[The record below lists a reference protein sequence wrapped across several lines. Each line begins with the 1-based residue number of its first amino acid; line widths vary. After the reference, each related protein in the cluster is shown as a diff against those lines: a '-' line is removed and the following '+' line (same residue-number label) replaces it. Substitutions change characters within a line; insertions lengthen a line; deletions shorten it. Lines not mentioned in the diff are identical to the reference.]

1 MKKLAFALPILSGL
15 ALAVACG
22 GDDPQGNPT
31 PNPGADGGADGAGGD
46 GGDGSTPARPTLDPT
61 KGSFADAR
69 SKVEAIIVQGREAE
83 LQSADRFFPSYD
95 PLGVASAI
103 IEAQRAADTSACA
116 ASQTGCPDGA
126 SAAAFIA
133 EYKANRAALGAALK
147 KMQGVQHAW
156 GRIGVAG
163 ILIGL
168 LNVLEQAKALDA
180 KELEDLKAAAGTFTA
195 ALAADQPSQANGMYP
210 EVPVNAPLFRF
221 LFSQV
226 RPAPAPSTGQLAAA
240 NTFITT
246 VFSRLGVLAIGPK
259 PEDPLNGLVAR
270 LKKGLTDQGII
281 VQGIIVQGSDAGRT
295 LDALPYFITVPEA
308 APTGKVDAYLVEV
321 DNLLDKLAAS
331 TLGAADWSKY
341 AAATDDLL
349 GSFDAGAGALDAS
362 VAPGVLGALKDPPGD
377 LEDDPNVN
385 TRADTGTILRKT
397 AFVDDVF
404 VSPTLNLSTRAAVR
418 TTLAE
423 RRTTIAV
430 SPDVGPID
438 LPSRAVPAIET
449 GELVAA
455 APLELL
461 LVRWDVRTSKARLD
475 HVDLRIE
482 NLTTKKRVF
491 HKVYRTQADGR
502 IAIQTG
508 IPVSKD
514 WFQPGKNELQIKAVA
529 VDRFGRSSGVV
540 CGSLATAVDAKGGA
554 NGTGDPTCFRQAESN
569 TSRPFNIA
577 AGTADVIFGNYKG
590 TPYRPTFVY
599 KTDSVSVFND
609 SSKARQLRSLFT
621 PEYAEFLPIDRSLR
635 KFEAAPVAPL
645 ETATFAV
652 GLPGTLTLPAGSS
665 DVTFAFV
672 DEANAPRERLFVT
685 NGLPTH
691 SFW

>member
-1 MKKLAFALPILSGL
+1 MKKLLLALPILSGL
-15 ALAVACG
+15 ALAAACS
-22 GDDPQGNPT
+22 GDDPQNKPGPT
-31 PNPGADGGADGAGGD
+31 PGADGGADAPSGD
-46 GGDGSTPARPTLDPT
+46 ANPAPRPTLDPT

-69 SKVEAIIVQGREAE
+69 SKVEAIIVQGRDAE
-83 LQSADRFFPSYD
+83 LQATDRLFPSSD
-95 PLGVASAI
+95 PLALASAI
-103 IEAQRAADTSACA
+103 IEVQRAGDTSACTG
-116 ASQTGCPDGA
+116 SQFGCPDGA

-147 KMQGVQHAW
+147 KMQGVQHGWA
-156 GRIGVAG
+156 RIGVAG

-180 KELEDLKAAAGTFTA
+180 KELEDLKAAAATFTA
-195 ALAADQPSQANGMYP
+195 ALAADQPTQGNGMYP
-210 EVPVNAPLFRF
+210 EIPAGAPLFRF

-226 RPAPAPSTGQLAAA
+226 RPAPAPSTGQVAAA
-240 NTFITT
+240 NTFVTA

-281 VQGIIVQGSDAGRT
+281 VQGIIVQGSEAGRL

-308 APTGKVDAYLVEV
+308 VPTAKVDVYLGTI
-321 DNLLDKLAAS
+321 DDLLDKLGANAV
-331 TLGAADWSKY
+331 TAADWSKY

-349 GSFDAGAGALDAS
+349 GSFDAGAGALESS
-362 VAPGVLGALKDPPGD
+362 VAPAALGALVDVPAD
-377 LEDDPNVN
+377 LEVDPNVN
-385 TRADTGTILRKT
+385 TRADTNDILRKSV
-397 AFVDDVF
+397 FVDDVF
-404 VSPTLNLSTRAAVR
+404 VAPSLNLRTRAPVR
-418 TTLAE
+418 TTIAE
-423 RRTTIAV
+423 RRTPIAV
-430 SPDVGPID
+430 PADVGPVD
-438 LPSRAVPAIET
+438 LPARPAPVLAT
-449 GELVAA
+449 SELVAST
-455 APLELL
+455 PLELL
-461 LVRWDVRTSKARLD
+461 LVGWEVRTSKARLD

-508 IPVSKD
+508 IRVSPD

-540 CGSLATAVDAKGGA
+540 CGSLATAVDAKGGV
-554 NGTGDPTCFRQAESN
+554 NGTGDPTCFRQAESVS
-569 TSRPFNIA
+569 TRPFNLA
-577 AGTADVIFGNYKG
+577 AGGADVILGSYKG

-599 KTDSVSVFND
+599 KPDSVSVFND
-609 SSKARQLRSLFT
+609 TTKGRQLRSLFT

-635 KFEAAPVAPL
+635 KFEAAPIAPL
-645 ETATFAV
+645 DTATFGA
-652 GLPGTLTLPAGSS
+652 GLPGTISLPAGSTN
-665 DVTFAFV
+665 VTFAFV